1 MNLNRIKEDILNNI
15 LVNLDRLKLIR
26 GQTVLLANQIISF
39 SNKITLEVLD
49 LT

>member
-1 MNLNRIKEDILNNI
+1 MNLNRIKEEILNNI
-15 LVNLDRLKLIR
+15 LVNLDKLKLIR
-26 GQTVLLANQIISF
+26 GQIVQHANQIISF